1 MEESINKNYMY
12 LIMVA
17 ELGLVVYLYRN
28 LKNQQIVKKKEGEI
42 NTRR

>member
-1 MEESINKNYMY
+1 MMINRNFMY
-12 LIMVA
+12 LVMVV

-28 LKNQQIVKKKEGEI
+28 LKNDQIVKKKEEEI